1 MAAVQGRPL
10 NHAPPP
16 PAGLGTA
23 ARAAGARFLAGL
35 DDDWA
40 RHIHATGACTLA
52 TFPAREP
59 WEALARAVAH
69 QQLHGRAAEAILGR
83 LIALWPGQAF
93 PTAMQLASTAPET
106 LRACGFSTAK
116 CTALLALAA
125 AAVDGRIPDRAEA
138 VHLDEETLVGHYTAL
153 PGIGRWT
160 VEMMLIQTPE
170 RPDVL
175 PAADLGIREGWRRLK
190 GLERAPTPAAL
201 RRIGEAWAPWRS
213 LAAWYLWQ
221 VPA

>member
-1 MAAVQGRPL
+1 MPFPSGGLDAAGR
-10 NHAPPP
+10 A
-16 PAGLGTA
+16 T
-23 ARAAGARFLAGL
+23 GARFLAGL
-35 DDDWA
+35 DADWA
-40 RHIHATGACTLA
+40 RHIHATGPCTLE
-52 TFPAREP
+52 TWPRREP
-59 WEALARAVAH
+59 WEALGRAIAH
-69 QQLHGRAAEAILGR
+69 QQLHGRAAKAILRR
-83 LIALWPGQAF
+83 LVALWPGQAF
-93 PTAMQLASTAPET
+93 PTAAQLASTAPET

-125 AAVDGRIPDRAEA
+125 AACEGRIPDRAEA
-138 VHLDEETLVGHYTAL
+138 VHMDDETLIARYAAL

-160 VEMMLIQTPE
+160 VEMMLIQALE

-175 PAADLGIREGWRRLK
+175 PAADLGIRDGWRRLK

-201 RRIGEAWAPWRS
+201 RRAGEAWAPWRS